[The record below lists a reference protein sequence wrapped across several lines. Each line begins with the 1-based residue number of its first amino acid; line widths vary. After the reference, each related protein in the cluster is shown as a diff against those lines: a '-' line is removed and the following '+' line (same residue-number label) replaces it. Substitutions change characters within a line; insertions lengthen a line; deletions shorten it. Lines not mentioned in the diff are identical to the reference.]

1 MVTYDAA
8 MSLLVIVA
16 ALVVLVSIGVGIYAL
31 VDVLGHTKDE
41 FLLIGQ
47 DRTVWLVAI
56 IGMTLACGVFGL
68 IPAIYYLVVIRPKVL
83 GAP

>member
-1 MVTYDAA
+1 MGVAIIGG
-8 MSLLVIVA
+8 LLVLVA
-16 ALVVLVSIGVGIYAL
+16 VVVGIYAL
-31 VDVLGHTKDE
+31 VDVLGHTKDD